1 MTQDEIKKFDRRIRL
16 IQDPFGTGFLS
27 FYAVLREMA
36 EAKGKP
42 QEQIIRQYFIWKLKS
57 K

>member
-27 FYAVLREMA
+27 LYAILREMA
-36 EAKGKP
+36 EAKGKT